1 MSQIDGYD
9 LAKKTGAIMRPL
21 SKGLPMNQKLLKFA
35 VKSVIG
41 LAFTAVVG
49 YTIKLEHKVE
59 DKIDEHFDGN

>member
-1 MSQIDGYD
+1 
-9 LAKKTGAIMRPL
+9 
-21 SKGLPMNQKLLKFA
+21 MNQKLLKFA